1 MSRSLIAFAM
11 VMATVPFAAAQNA
24 PAQKADS
31 KKEITLHGCV
41 MPGTDNDTYVMT
53 QVMEMPGPGGAAMPE
68 VAHGR
73 RILFW
78 LHDDDDVKKHKG
90 QMVMVRG
97 DLRDLE
103 ESELEL
109 KAGSQK
115 EGGLIVEFEGP
126 GKDVRASNDTVGAA
140 VGTAGRTE
148 PEKNDIPTYLA
159 HIDVDEVKAMGACK

>member
-1 MSRSLIAFAM
+1 MSRSLIALAM
-11 VMATVPFAAAQNA
+11 LMAAAPLAASQN
-24 PAQKADS
+24 ADS

-41 MPGTDNDTYVMT
+41 MPGVDNDTYVMT
-53 QVMEMPGPGGAAMPE
+53 QVMEMPGPSGAAMPE

-73 RILFW
+73 RVLFW

-103 ESELEL
+103 KSEIEL
-109 KAGSQK
+109 QAGSQK

-126 GKDVRASNDTVGAA
+126 GKDVRASNETVGAA

-148 PEKNDIPTYLA
+148 PDKNDIPTYLA
-159 HIDVDEVKAMGACK
+159 HIDVNEVKVVGACK